1 MAKTGKSESDIA
13 YIQRQKLVYERT
25 KNDDDFIDEVTRVSN
40 RPASLAFKQCF
51 YILKKMEMRQDK
63 FLLCFDLED
72 LRVRIDWDRIRQ
84 NKDLDFDKL
93 LELKDKPF

>member
-1 MAKTGKSESDIA
+1 
-13 YIQRQKLVYERT
+13 
-25 KNDDDFIDEVTRVSN
+25 
-40 RPASLAFKQCF
+40 
-51 YILKKMEMRQDK
+51 MEMRQDK